1 MYANLASNTHTS
13 FCMTKLAGTINEDMF
28 KFFSSTYVHNFHGKH
43 SDYILP
49 HIM

>member
-1 MYANLASNTHTS
+1 MYANLASNTS
-13 FCMTKLAGTINEDMF
+13 FCVTKLAGTINEDMCT
-28 KFFSSTYVHNFHGKH
+28 FFSSTYVHNFHGTH